1 MDSPRLAQLSP
12 EEKRAML
19 ARLLKRKLSAAPAAS
34 PPSYGQRALWFLQRL
49 DPDSAAYNLNFCARI
64 HSPLDADVLRRA
76 LKTILDRHASLRTTF
91 VERAEGPTQLVHPAA
106 EPDLDVIDARRWS
119 QDRLREELLAEAHTP
134 FSLEQGPLLRTRLY
148 ERGPD
153 DCMVL
158 MTIHHIVSD
167 FWTLGVLMEEMG
179 QAYRAVLAGDEAGW
193 PKPQSEY
200 ADFVRW
206 QAELLSGPEGPR
218 LEEYWRTA
226 LAGELPALNLPTD
239 WPRSPVQSSRGAEH
253 RFRIDGALTQQL
265 RELARG
271 EGATLFAVL
280 LAAYQILLHRMTG
293 QTDIL
298 VGSPVAGRS
307 RPEYAGLVGYFVNM
321 LVLRGRLDGQPT
333 FREFLSQIRQ
343 TVLEGLNHGDYPFA
357 QLVEKLQPVRDLSRH
372 ALFQAAFV
380 LKRSQAAATQQRGDS
395 GQMRVGGLDLELIEL
410 EVQAVPFDWNLMVE
424 ETADLLNA
432 SLQYNADLF
441 HADTIRA
448 WMGCFQTLLRG
459 IVANPEARIADL
471 PMLDDAERERIL
483 TWSRGKSADYPRE
496 TIHRLIEQQVARTPD
511 RVAVV
516 ENGQSISYSELNA
529 RANRLARHL
538 QSLGA
543 GRDVPIGLC
552 VERSTEMIVAAL
564 AILKSGGAYLPLDPT
579 FPDQRLAFFVEDSGT
594 PIVISRGSRADKLA
608 RPGLS
613 IVRLDADAVPVDRL
627 SADNIGGPSDPSQLA
642 YVLYTSGSTGKPKG
656 VMVPHGGVVN
666 MLSAMIRNP
675 GFTADDRFCALTT
688 LGFDIHTLELWM
700 PFMIGASTTVVSR
713 EVAGDGRALAKQ
725 LDRDRPTTY
734 QATPATYRMLV
745 AAEWTGD
752 KKARAI
758 CGGEALTED
767 LATALL
773 ARVGTLWNMFG
784 PTEASVYSSIYRV
797 PSAENPMPIGRPVD
811 NTQSYVLDSQGRL
824 APVGVPGEL
833 YIGGA
838 GIARGYWNRP
848 ELTAERFVADPF
860 ASNPIARL
868 YRTGDSVRWRHDGVI
883 EYLGRLDFQV
893 KVRGFRIELGEIEA
907 TLAQHTAVREAVVTA
922 VADSGTQRLI
932 AYVVPPEGTSAPST
946 SDLRTFLAGKLPDY
960 MIPSAFVA
968 LPALPISPT
977 GKVDRA
983 ALPAPDSS
991 RPELATTYRAPRTTT
1006 EIAIAAIWSEL
1017 LHVKKVGLLDNFFE
1031 LGGHSLLATQVLSRV
1046 RADFGVEAPLRRFF
1060 ESPTVAN
1067 LASIVDELTSPT
1079 AKAHVS
1085 AAPLRVAPRDEPL
1098 PMSYGQE
1105 TLWFLDQLV
1114 PGNSTYNVPAVV
1126 RVSGPLDLE
1135 ALRRAF
1141 EAIVHRHESLRSKFA
1156 LQDDQRIVTI
1166 GDPEPLEMTVVDL
1179 RDLPEAER
1187 ERRATEL
1194 TRAESRKPFDLAVG
1208 PLLRLTVLRLG
1219 DLDQTVLMTVHHIAY
1234 DGWSTGVL
1242 VREFAALYRGFL
1254 NDVAP
1259 TLPAL
1264 PIQYPDFAYW
1274 QRQWLQTGL
1283 LNDQLN
1289 YWKKQ
1294 LQGVPPLLALPTDR
1308 PRPHVWS
1315 FRGTQHPLHFPPSLV
1330 ADLKALSRRES
1341 CTFFMTLLAAFQTLL
1356 HRYSGMDDICVGSPI
1371 ANRNRVEVENLV
1383 GFVVNTLVLRGNL
1396 TGNPTFSELLKRTRE
1411 TAIGAYG
1418 HQDLPFE
1425 RLMQALNPNRDVRHS
1440 SLFQVLF
1447 VLQNAPV
1454 HLPPLPNLTPRLL
1467 IDSHNGT
1474 SKFDLTLGLTEMPEG
1489 LHGIFEY
1496 NTDLFD
1502 STTIERMATHFR
1514 RLLEGVVADSSR
1526 RLSDLPLLDEAEQA
1540 QALSFGEGDRIDGP
1554 PSCFHRR
1561 FEAIVAKN
1569 PDAVAVAWGDQRMS
1583 YGELNRR
1590 ANRLAR
1596 ELQSRGVVPDSMIG
1610 LYFERSIEM
1619 VVATLAALKSGGGYL
1634 PLDPALPRERL
1645 RVILEDASAIVVVTQ
1660 DQLAND
1666 VPFDADRVIR
1676 LTGRP
1681 DELAHHSA
1689 ENLANGPEPHNISYV
1704 IYTSGSTGVPKGCVM
1719 EHGSLDNAFVG
1730 WERAYGLRQL
1740 HAFMQ
1745 MANFAFDVFTADLV
1759 RALGSGGKL
1768 VLCPS
1773 ETLLDPEKLLALI
1786 RREET
1791 DYVEFVPA
1799 VMRPVLRHLEA
1810 TRQDLGPV
1818 KIVVVGADVWYGG
1831 EYRRLRR
1838 AAGSKVRVINSY
1850 GLTEAT
1856 IDNMYYEGSDEGL
1869 TDEGPI
1875 PIGRPY
1881 ANQRTCILDAHGHV
1895 QPIGVSGEL
1904 HMGGLALARGYLNQP
1919 ELTADKFIPDPFHP
1933 GERLYKSGD
1942 LARMLPSGQ
1951 IELLGRTD
1959 SQVKIRGF
1967 RIELG
1972 EIESTLTQHERVRD
1986 AAVVARDDGR
1996 GVKRLVAYVVLK
2008 DGEAA
2013 PTATDLRA
2021 FLASKLPEYMLP
2033 AIFVPLTA
2041 LPLSPNGKVDRKALP
2056 SPEAGRGELAV
2067 EYVPPSSATEVK
2079 LAALWA
2085 DVLRVERVGLRDS
2098 FFELGGHSLLATQVL
2113 ARVRAD
2119 FSVELPLRKLFEA
2132 PVLADFAAA
2141 IDAAERSRQGPSLQH
2156 IVDGGNAPLSY
2167 AQQRLW
2173 FLDQLEPGN
2182 PVYHVNTAVRIN
2194 GALDRDVWER
2204 CFLAIGERHDI
2215 LRTTFPAVDGRP
2227 VAFVAPTVELNVR
2240 DIDLS
2245 GLPIEDRESR
2255 AREVAVEEYRRPFDL
2270 ARGPLFHI
2278 ALLKLSAQE
2287 HILLLTMHHIIA
2299 DGGSLAVF
2307 LRELAELS
2315 VRLSSGQTTA
2325 LSPLPIQYADF
2336 ARWQE
2341 QWLEGGER
2349 QRQLSFWRENLVG
2362 APMTLDLTTDRPRP
2376 PIQTSRGAA
2385 ETRVISAA
2393 LADAI
2398 RNVSAQEG
2406 VTPFMTLLAAF
2417 QALLHRYTGQDD
2429 LLIGTPVSNRN
2440 RVEIEGLIGCF
2451 VNTLALRSR
2460 LSAGSSFRDLLGQTR
2475 ENVMQALAHQELPFE
2490 ALVDDL
2496 QPRRDPSR
2504 TPIFQVMFIWQTAPT
2519 AIQLPGLSLKT
2530 IPVDPGVAMFDLT
2543 IVVHDDEGEM
2553 TVTAEYNSDLYDAA
2567 TIARMLRHFETLL
2580 VKLSADPSLDAARVP
2595 LIDDA
2600 ERQQLLVDWNATALD
2615 YPRDRTVVD
2624 LIADRAQQS
2633 PKAVAVEDADGRSLT
2648 YSELDS
2654 RANAIASRL
2663 AAAGVQRESIVA
2675 LCVERSLEMAV
2686 GLLGILKAGGAYLPL
2701 DPDYPAD
2708 RLQFLLDDAGVSVIV
2723 TQKNL
2728 SSRLPKSNR
2737 TVVLL
2742 DEESK
2747 AQQRKWESP
2756 KPDDAAYV
2764 IYTSGSTG
2772 QPKGVVVTHRNLAN
2786 LCAAV
2791 TDRYELSAA
2800 DRVLQFTS
2808 LSFDVAVEEMFPA
2821 WVRGATVVLRPAGPV
2836 LGATELL
2843 RFVDDRRISFL
2854 ELPTAYWHE
2863 LTAAVKAASLAMPPS
2878 LRLIVFG
2885 GEAARPETIADWHRH
2900 VGNRVRAINAYG
2912 PTETTVTSIVY
2923 ELPPNEP
2930 VRSTAAIGKPIGN
2943 TQVYLVDRFNELA
2956 PIGLPGELLIGGDGV
2971 ARGYLNDPELTAE
2984 RFISIADCGL
2994 RIADLHSRHVYR
3006 TGDRARW
3013 RPDGQL
3019 EFLGRLDQQVKIR
3032 GFRVEPGEIEAVLA
3046 QHPAVSVAA
3055 VVARQDVSGQSQL
3068 AAYVIP
3074 ADNSE
3079 VDAESILAFLRTRVP
3094 HYMLPSA
3101 VVLST
3106 QLPMTAGGK
3115 IDRRALASLDDR
3127 IAPQS
3132 TEYVAPRTE
3141 TESAVAK
3148 VWEEL
3153 FGRDRIG
3160 VEDGFF
3166 DLGGH
3171 SLMAVQLAARLSR
3184 ALRRHIA
3191 VKAIVLYPTIAAL
3204 AAALDSGAIVDEPER
3219 APQSFAQANDKWTEQ
3234 LGRYVHIER
3243 RPLLDLSESGELAPM
3258 PAAAIGYLPSS
3269 LLHYTGLRAEDVT
3282 HGLCGNKPIVS
3293 GIFETEHGQI
3303 ATVLIPRFDSQLY
3316 QDQQDLLG
3324 ALTDGLKVAHRIGA
3338 QTVSLTGLLPSATEY
3353 GRALARTIEG
3363 RDDVPRITTGHA
3375 TTTATVVLAIR
3386 KILAEATRDLTR
3398 ERVAFLGLGS
3408 VGTAVLRLMVRSLP
3422 HPREIRLTDVY
3433 GKRDALVELQHELR
3447 QLGYDGPVH
3456 LCETRGDVPDSV
3468 YDSTLYVGA
3477 TNVSD
3482 ILDIDR
3488 VAPGTLI
3495 VDDSAPHCFRTDKAI
3510 RRLRERGDI
3519 LFTEGGTLWAPQP
3532 FRQVVYL
3539 PPELELFA
3547 HMMPRDMLPI
3557 NDPRQITGCVFSS
3570 LLSTL
3575 HEHLQPTIGLVDG
3588 PTCVK
3593 HFDMLT
3599 QLRFDAAQLHCEGY
3613 VLEDSVVA
3621 NFRKR
3626 FGDADVPAVPAS
3638 QNGTSGLSQRAGT
3651 AKQSK

>member
-12 EEKRAML
+12 DEKRAML
-19 ARLLKRKLSAAPAAS
+19 ARLLKRKLSSAPATL
-34 PPSYGQRALWFLQRL
+34 PPSFGQRALWFLQRL

-64 HSPLDADVLRRA
+64 RSAFDADVLRRA
-76 LKTILDRHASLRTTF
+76 LKTMIDRHACLRTTF
-91 VERAEGPTQLVHPAA
+91 VERADGPKQLVHPAA
-106 EPDLDVIDARRWS
+106 EPALDVVDATGWS
-119 QDRLREELLAEAHTP
+119 DDRLRSELLTEAHRP
-134 FSLEQGPLLRTRLY
+134 FSLDQGPLLRTKLY

-153 DCMVL
+153 DHIVL

-179 QAYRAVLAGDEAGW
+179 LAYRAVLTGAEADLPA
-193 PKPQSEY
+193 PKSDY
-200 ADFVRW
+200 SDFVRW
-206 QAELLSGPEGPR
+206 QAEMLSGPEGQQH
-218 LEEYWRTA
+218 EKYWRAA

-239 WPRSPVQSSRGAEH
+239 RPRSPVQSSRGAEH
-253 RFRIDGALTQQL
+253 RFRIEADLSQQL

-271 EGATLFAVL
+271 EGTTLFAVL
-280 LAAYQILLHRMTG
+280 LAAYQALLHRITG

-321 LVLRGRLDGQPT
+321 LVLRGRFADRQT
-333 FREFLSQIRQ
+333 FRQFLAQIRH
-343 TVLEGLNHGDYPFA
+343 TVLDGLNHGDYPFA
-357 QLVEKLQPVRDLSRH
+357 HLVEKLQPVRDSSRH

-380 LKRSQAAATQQRGDS
+380 LKRSQMAASQQRGGS
-395 GQMRVGGLDLELIEL
+395 GQMQVGGLNLELIEL
-410 EVQAVPFDWNLMVE
+410 DVLAMPFDWNLMVE
-424 ETADLLNA
+424 ETGDSLHA
-432 SLQYNADLF
+432 SLQFNADLF
-441 HADTIRA
+441 HAETIRA
-448 WMGCFQTLLRG
+448 WMNCFQTMLRS
-459 IVANPEARIADL
+459 IVADPDSPIDDL
-471 PMLDDAERERIL
+471 PLLDETERARL
-483 TWSRGKSADYPRE
+483 LQLSAGQTWDDPRE
-496 TIHRLIEQQVARTPD
+496 PIHRLIEKQVARAPA
-511 RVAVV
+511 RIAVV
-516 ENGQSISYSELNA
+516 ENGKSMTFAELNA

-543 GRDVPIGLC
+543 GRDVPVGLC
-552 VERSTEMIVAAL
+552 VERSTDMIVAAL

-579 FPDQRLAFFVEDSGT
+579 FPDERLAFFVEDSGT
-594 PIVISRGSRADKLA
+594 PIVVSRGGRGDKLV
-608 RPGLS
+608 RPGVSL
-613 IVRLDADAVPVDRL
+613 VRLDADAAAIDRL
-627 SADNIGGPSDPSQLA
+627 PADDLDSPSDSNQLA

-656 VMVPHGGVVN
+656 VMVEHAGVVN

-713 EVAGDGRALAKQ
+713 EVAGDGRALAHQ
-725 LDRDRPTTY
+725 LERDRPTTY

-745 AAEWTGD
+745 AAGWTGD
-752 KKARAI
+752 LKARAI

-767 LATALL
+767 LAAALL
-773 ARVGTLWNMFG
+773 ERIGNLWNMFG

-811 NTQSYVLDSQGRL
+811 NTQSYVLDSRGRL
-824 APVGVPGEL
+824 APIGVPGEL
-833 YIGGA
+833 FLGGA

-848 ELTAERFVADPF
+848 ELTAERFIADPF
-860 ASNPIARL
+860 SADPQARL

-907 TLAQHTAVREAVVTA
+907 TLAQHKAVREAVVIA
-922 VADSGTQRLI
+922 VADGGTQRLI
-932 AYVVPPEGTSAPST
+932 AYVVPPEGMAAPST
-946 SDLRTFLAGKLPDY
+946 TELRTFLAGKLPDY

-983 ALPAPDSS
+983 ALPAPDAS
-991 RPELATTYRAPRTTT
+991 RPDIATTYRAPRTAT
-1006 EIAIAAIWSEL
+1006 EIAIAAIWSEV
-1017 LHVKKVGLLDNFFE
+1017 LHVEKVGLQDNFFE

-1067 LASIVDELTSPT
+1067 LSAIVDEFASPA
-1079 AKAHVS
+1079 AKANMS
-1085 AAPLRVAPRDEPL
+1085 TAPLRVAPRDEPL

-1126 RVSGPLDLE
+1126 RISGPLDLE

-1141 EAIVHRHESLRSKFA
+1141 ETIVHRHESLRSMFS
-1156 LQDDQRIVTI
+1156 LESDRRIVTI
-1166 GDPEPLEMTVVDL
+1166 REPEPLELTVVDL
-1179 RDLPEAER
+1179 RDLLPAER
-1187 ERRATEL
+1187 DRRAAEL
-1194 TRAESRKPFDLAVG
+1194 TESESRKPFNLATG
-1208 PLLRLTVLRLG
+1208 PLLRLSVLL
-1219 DLDQTVLMTVHHIAY
+1219 LAEHDQTVLMTVHHIAY

-1242 VREFAALYRGFL
+1242 VREFAALYRGFVQH
-1254 NDVAP
+1254 DPA
-1259 TLPAL
+1259 TLPPLA
-1264 PIQYPDFAYW
+1264 IQYPDFAYW
-1274 QRQWLQTGL
+1274 QRQWLQSGL

-1315 FRGTQHPLHFPPSLV
+1315 FRGKQHPLHFPPSLV

-1411 TAIGAYG
+1411 TAFGAYA

-1454 HLPPLPNLTPRLL
+1454 HLPPLPNLTPRLM

-1502 STTIERMATHFR
+1502 ATTIDRMATHFR
-1514 RLLEGVVADSSR
+1514 QLLEGVVADANR
-1526 RLSDLPLLDEAEQA
+1526 RLSDLPMLGNDEQS
-1540 QALSFGEGDRIDGP
+1540 QVLSFGEGERVDGP

-1561 FEAIVAKN
+1561 FETIVAKN
-1569 PDAVAVAWGDQRMS
+1569 PDAVAVAWGKERIT

-1596 ELQSRGVVPDSMIG
+1596 ELQARCVVPDSMIG

-1619 VVATLAALKSGGGYL
+1619 VVAVIAALKSGGGYL
-1634 PLDPALPRERL
+1634 PLDPALPRERI
-1645 RVILEDASAIVVVTQ
+1645 RVILEDARAVVVVTQ
-1660 DQLAND
+1660 DQLASD
-1666 VPFDADRVIR
+1666 VPFESSRTIR
-1676 LTGRP
+1676 LTG
-1681 DELAHHSA
+1681 DADQFADHSP
-1689 ENLANGPEPHNISYV
+1689 ENLDKGPQPHNISYV

-1730 WERAYGLRQL
+1730 WELAYGLSRLQ
-1740 HAFMQ
+1740 AFLQ

-1773 ETLLDPEKLLALI
+1773 ETLLEPEKLLDLI

-1791 DYVEFVPA
+1791 DYIEFVPA

-1810 TRQDLGPV
+1810 TRQDFGPV
-1818 KIVVVGADVWYGG
+1818 RIIVVGADVWYGG

-1881 ANQRTCILDAHGHV
+1881 ANQRACILDAHGHV
-1895 QPIGVSGEL
+1895 QPIGVPGEM
-1904 HMGGLALARGYLNQP
+1904 HMGGAALARCYLNQP
-1919 ELTADKFIPDPFHP
+1919 ELTAEKFIPDPFHP

-1972 EIESTLTQHERVRD
+1972 EIESTLTQHDRVRD
-1986 AAVVARDDGR
+1986 AAVAARDDGR
-1996 GVKRLVAYVVLK
+1996 GIKRLIAYIVLTEG
-2008 DGEAA
+2008 DAA

-2033 AIFVPLTA
+2033 SVFVPLPEM
-2041 LPLSPNGKVDRKALP
+2041 PLSPNGKVDRKALP
-2056 SPEAGRGELAV
+2056 SPESGRGELAV
-2067 EYVPPSSATEVK
+2067 QYIAPSTATEVK
-2079 LAALWA
+2079 LAALWS
-2085 DVLRVERVGLRDS
+2085 DVLRVERIGLRDS

-2141 IDAAERSRQGPSLQH
+2141 IDAADRSRHGPSLEH
-2156 IVDGGNAPLSY
+2156 IADGANAPLSY

-2182 PVYHVNTAVRIN
+2182 PVYHVNTAVRMN
-2194 GALDRDVWER
+2194 GALDRAVWER
-2204 CFLAIGERHDI
+2204 CFLTIGERHEI
-2215 LRTTFPAVDGRP
+2215 LRTTFPAIDGRP
-2227 VAFVAPTVELNVR
+2227 VAYVAPTVELNVR

-2245 GLPIEDRESR
+2245 DLAIEVREAR
-2255 AREVAVEEYRRPFDL
+2255 AREVALEEYHRPFDL

-2307 LRELAELS
+2307 LRELAELY
-2315 VRLSSGQTTA
+2315 VRLSSGQPPA
-2325 LSPLPIQYADF
+2325 LAPLPIQYSDF

-2349 QRQLSFWRENLVG
+2349 ERQLAFWRETLAS
-2362 APMTLDLTTDRPRP
+2362 APMTLDLPTDHPRP
-2376 PIQTSRGAA
+2376 PILTSRGAA
-2385 ETRVISAA
+2385 ETRTISAS

-2398 RNVSAQEG
+2398 RAVSAQEG

-2440 RVEIEGLIGCF
+2440 RVEVEGLIGCF
-2451 VNTLALRSR
+2451 VNTLALRST
-2460 LSAGSSFRDLLGQTR
+2460 LSAASSFRDLLRRTR

-2504 TPIFQVMFIWQTAPT
+2504 TPLFQVMFIWQTAPT

-2543 IVVHDDEGEM
+2543 IVVHDDEGQM
-2553 TVTAEYNSDLYDAA
+2553 TVTAEYNTDLYDSA
-2567 TIARMLRHFETLL
+2567 TIARMLRRFETLL
-2580 VKLSADPSLDAARVP
+2580 DKVSADPTLDAARTP
-2595 LIDDA
+2595 LIDEA
-2600 ERQQLLVDWNATALD
+2600 ERRQMLVEWNSTALD
-2615 YPRDRTVVD
+2615 YSRDRTVVD
-2624 LIADRAQQS
+2624 LIADWAAET
-2633 PKAVAVEDADGRSLT
+2633 PKAVAVEDADGRTLT
-2648 YSELDS
+2648 YADLESKATAL
-2654 RANAIASRL
+2654 AGRL
-2663 AAAGVQRESIVA
+2663 ADAGVQRDSIVG
-2675 LCVERSLEMAV
+2675 LCVDRSLEMTI
-2686 GLLGILKAGGAYLPL
+2686 GLLGILKAGGTYLPL
-2701 DPDYPAD
+2701 DSDYPTE
-2708 RLQFLLDDAGVSVIV
+2708 RLEFLLDDADVSVIV
-2723 TQKNL
+2723 TQR
-2728 SSRLPKSNR
+2728 SQAPRLPKSDR
-2737 TVVLL
+2737 TIVFL
-2742 DEESK
+2742 DERAK
-2747 AQQRKWESP
+2747 AIQAGWTLPQP
-2756 KPDDAAYV
+2756 NDAAYV
-2764 IYTSGSTG
+2764 IHTSGSTG
-2772 QPKGVVVTHRNLAN
+2772 QPKGVVVTHRNLMN
-2786 LCAAV
+2786 LCAAAA
-2791 TDRYELSAA
+2791 DRYGLTSA

-2808 LSFDVAVEEMFPA
+2808 LSFDVAVEEIFPA
-2821 WVRGATVVLRPAGPV
+2821 WSCGATVVLRPAGPV
-2836 LGATELL
+2836 LGAMELL

-2863 LTAAVKAASLAMPPS
+2863 LTAAIKAEPPS
-2878 LRLIVFG
+2878 LPSTLRLVVFG
-2885 GEAARPETIADWHRH
+2885 GEAARPEAIADWQRH
-2900 VGNRVRAINAYG
+2900 AGDRIRTMNAYG
-2912 PTETTVTSIVY
+2912 PTETTVTSIVAD
-2923 ELPPNEP
+2923 LPASAVEP
-2930 VRSTAAIGKPIGN
+2930 IRSAAAIGKPLGN
-2943 TQVYLVDRFNELA
+2943 TQVYLVDSHDEPV
-2956 PIGLPGELLIGGDGV
+2956 PIGLPGELLIAGDGV
-2971 ARGYLNDPELTAE
+2971 ARGYWNRPDLTAQ
-2984 RFISIADCGL
+2984 RFTDNPFVSG
-2994 RIADLHSRHVYR
+2994 SRVYR

-3013 RPDGQL
+3013 RPDGQI
-3019 EFLGRLDQQVKIR
+3019 EFLGRLDHQVKIR

-3046 QHPAVSVAA
+3046 QHPAVTAAA
-3055 VVARQDVSGQSQL
+3055 VVARQDVSGQAQL
-3068 AAYVIP
+3068 AAYVVL
-3074 ADNSE
+3074 AD
-3079 VDAESILAFLRTRVP
+3079 DADGDADSILSFLRTRVP

-3101 VVLST
+3101 IVLST
-3106 QLPMTAGGK
+3106 QLPTTAGGK
-3115 IDRRALASLDDR
+3115 IDRRALASLDGR

-3132 TEYVAPRTE
+3132 TEFVAPRTE

-3160 VEDGFF
+3160 VEDSFF

-3171 SLMAVQLAARLSR
+3171 SLMAVQLSARMSR
-3184 ALRRHIA
+3184 ALRRNIP
-3191 VKAIVLYPTIAAL
+3191 VKAIVLHPTIAAL
-3204 AAALDSGAIVDEPER
+3204 AEALDSDAIPHEPER
-3219 APQSFAQANDKWTEQ
+3219 SAESFATGSDKWTEQ
-3234 LGRYVHIER
+3234 LGRFVHIER
-3243 RPLLDLSESGELAPM
+3243 RPLLELSESGELAPL

-3293 GIFETEHGQI
+3293 GIFETEHGNI

-3316 QDQQDLLG
+3316 QDQQDLLT
-3324 ALTDGLKVAHRIGA
+3324 ALTDGLKVAYRIGA
-3338 QTVSLTGLLPSATEY
+3338 QTVSLTGLLPSATDY
-3353 GRALARTIEG
+3353 GRALAKSIEG

-3375 TTTATVVLAIR
+3375 TTTATVTLAIR
-3386 KILAEATRDLTR
+3386 KILAEAGRDMTR

-3408 VGTAVLRLMVRSLP
+3408 VGTAVLRLMIRSLP
-3422 HPREIRLTDVY
+3422 HPLEIRLTDVY
-3433 GKRDALVELQHELR
+3433 GKRDALVELQNELR
-3447 QLGYDGPVH
+3447 QLGYQGPVH
-3456 LCETRGDVPDSV
+3456 LCETRGDAPDSV
-3468 YDSTLYVGA
+3468 YDCTLFVGA

-3495 VDDSAPHCFRTDKAI
+3495 VDDSAPHCFRADKAI

-3519 LFTEGGTLWAPQP
+3519 LFTEGGTLWAPRP

-3570 LLSTL
+3570 LLSTR
-3575 HEHLQPTIGLVDG
+3575 HQHLQPTIGLVDG
-3588 PTCVK
+3588 PTCLQ

-3599 QLRFDAAQLHCEGY
+3599 QLQFDAAQLHCEGY
-3613 VLEDSVVA
+3613 ILEDSVVA
-3621 NFRKR
+3621 KFRDR
-3626 FGDADVPAVPAS
+3626 FGAKAPAAS
-3638 QNGTSGLSQRAGT
+3638 SENGTAANRTHAQ
-3651 AKQSK
+3651 KSKSAQ